1 MEHAK
6 LTFYVEKLLS
16 ADKLGYDS
24 NFPYW
29 LVVSYGETTPLFPLR
44 LYVLDRETWNIEE
57 NK

>member
-44 LYVLDRETWNIEE
+44 LYVLDRET
-57 NK
+57 